1 MSSEIYEQIK
11 AMVWRTHEMLL
22 KITSEPIALEITNG
36 WLADLEKVR
45 NR

>member
-1 MSSEIYEQIK
+1 MSNEVYEQIK
-11 AMVWRTHEMLL
+11 DSIWRTHEMLL
-22 KITSEPIALEITNG
+22 KITSEPIALEITNK